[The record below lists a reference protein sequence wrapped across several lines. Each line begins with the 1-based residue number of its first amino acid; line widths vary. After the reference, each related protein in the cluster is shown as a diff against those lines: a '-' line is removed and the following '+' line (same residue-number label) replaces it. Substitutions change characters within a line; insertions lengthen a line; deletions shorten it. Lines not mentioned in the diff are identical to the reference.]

1 MHAEDVGVVG
11 ALAQLTG
18 DAIGVQGLGV
28 AKPRVVVVGVQN
40 LVAALGVDVAP
51 LLGNDY
57 VDTVQSIKV
66 RGDGEG
72 PVRRVLGVAGL
83 NLLDHFLAHLVTEV
97 VGADGE
103 EVHVE
108 HRAQTAIPHGGAG
121 AVANEGHLLATARAQ
136 TTPLLLHRESVSE
149 HLGRVIAEGEGI
161 DDWNIDQVGDIIEE
175 LLVLLCTIDNEII
188 HAVEDAHGILD
199 GLAIAHVGVG
209 QIGEAHA
216 QVVARG
222 LKGATSAGRAP
233 LKVGENVLAGE
244 VALVDTGLFWA
255 LRFQAR
261 SMR

>member
-108 HRAQTAIPHGGAG
+108 HRAQTAIPHGAP
-121 AVANEGHLLATARAQ
+121 AQLPTKAIFLPRLVRRPPHCSSIVRA
-136 TTPLLLHRESVSE
+136 
-149 HLGRVIAEGEGI
+149 
-161 DDWNIDQVGDIIEE
+161 
-175 LLVLLCTIDNEII
+175 
-188 HAVEDAHGILD
+188 
-199 GLAIAHVGVG
+199 
-209 QIGEAHA
+209 
-216 QVVARG
+216 
-222 LKGATSAGRAP
+222 SASIWVR
-233 LKVGENVLAGE
+233 
-244 VALVDTGLFWA
+244 
-255 LRFQAR
+255 
-261 SMR
+261 